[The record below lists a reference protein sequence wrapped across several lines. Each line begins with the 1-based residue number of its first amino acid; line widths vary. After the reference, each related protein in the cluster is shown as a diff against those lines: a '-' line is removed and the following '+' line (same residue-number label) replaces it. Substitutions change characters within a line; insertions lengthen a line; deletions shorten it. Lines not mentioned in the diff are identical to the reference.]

1 MAPEAV
7 GPSPTTPPILHQAHS
22 HNGIGCMLFRNNMH
36 QAIKTRALV
45 GPGWSSWMWRCPI
58 SPGPAGETGSGSRR
72 LPANIT
78 TSLRRPFLCQWSYLA
93 TRFRP
98 RSADILSRCIP
109 RNRESTCHLQTC
121 SLVGT
126 MHDSFA
132 YPPSVKQ
139 SHRGLFHSAV
149 VLPTPS
155 QSKALLNHPPPR
167 RDKRCKG
174 NVPVWPVVRSRT
186 LKPVHAFAR
195 LHFCGHQFR
204 QYRSG
209 TRLRYPL

>member
-1 MAPEAV
+1 
-7 GPSPTTPPILHQAHS
+7 
-22 HNGIGCMLFRNNMH
+22 
-36 QAIKTRALV
+36 
-45 GPGWSSWMWRCPI
+45 MWRCPI
-58 SPGPAGETGSGSRR
+58 GPGPAGQTGSRSRH

-78 TSLRRPFLCQWSYLA
+78 TSPRRPFLCRWSYLA

-98 RSADILSRCIP
+98 RSADTLSRCIP

-155 QSKALLNHPPPR
+155 QGKALLTHPSPR
-167 RDKRCKG
+167 CGKHWQG
-174 NVPVWPVVRSRT
+174 TVPVWPVVRSRT
-186 LKPVHAFAR
+186 LKLVHAFTR
-195 LHFCGHQFR
+195 LHSCGHQIR

>member
-1 MAPEAV
+1 MEGA
-7 GPSPTTPPILHQAHS
+7 
-22 HNGIGCMLFRNNMH
+22 
-36 QAIKTRALV
+36 
-45 GPGWSSWMWRCPI
+45 RCPI
-58 SPGPAGETGSGSRR
+58 SSGPAGQTGSGARR

-78 TSLRRPFLCQWSYLA
+78 TSPRRPFLCRWIYLA
-93 TRFRP
+93 TRFHP
-98 RSADILSRCIP
+98 RSADTLSRCTP

-155 QSKALLNHPPPR
+155 QRKALLNYPPPSC
-167 RDKRCKG
+167 DKYWKG
-174 NVPVWPVVRSRT
+174 KVPVWPIVRRRILEFVEALT
-186 LKPVHAFAR
+186 R
-195 LHFCGHQFR
+195 LNLSDHQIR

-209 TRLRYPL
+209 TLLQCPL